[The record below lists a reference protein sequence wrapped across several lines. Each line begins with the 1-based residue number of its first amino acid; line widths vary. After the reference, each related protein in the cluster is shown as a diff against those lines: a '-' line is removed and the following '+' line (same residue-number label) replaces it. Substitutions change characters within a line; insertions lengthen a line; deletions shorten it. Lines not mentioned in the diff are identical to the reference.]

1 MISVYNNTASAIACD
16 VIAIEVGHNW
26 IDPTMWARY
35 STAEA
40 IVELINNCSL
50 IVGNYDD
57 YRAYSQAIEFL
68 FSICVNNETIANIK
82 AIQDKAERL
91 KSAETQLEN
100 IQASEVEI
108 EIYSIDFEN
117 DNKTSKKYAMIQEQL
132 PAITA
137 ELEKIIREA
146 KKA

>member
-1 MISVYNNTASAIACD
+1 MINIYNNTASAVTCEIM
-16 VIAIEVGHNW
+16 VIEVGHNW
-26 IDPTMWARY
+26 IDPTMWATY
-35 STAEA
+35 STRES
-40 IVELINNCSL
+40 IVELVNNCSL
-50 IVGNYDD
+50 LVGNYDD

-68 FSICVNNETIANIK
+68 FNICVNNEAIASIK
-82 AIQDKAERL
+82 AIQDKADRL
-91 KSAETQLEN
+91 KSAERQLEN
-100 IQASEVEI
+100 IQASEVEM

-137 ELEKIIREA
+137 ELEKIIKEA